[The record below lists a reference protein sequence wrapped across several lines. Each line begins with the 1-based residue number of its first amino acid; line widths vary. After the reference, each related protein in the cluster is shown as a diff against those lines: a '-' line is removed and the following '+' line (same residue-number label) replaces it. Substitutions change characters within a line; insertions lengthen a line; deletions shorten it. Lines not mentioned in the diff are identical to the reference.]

1 MIENVKTLNLRGR
14 KLQTQGVHRGDGGRL
29 YNDCDLEGDKN
40 VNRSDFLLFLHL
52 KYLQINDVTEKNQQ
66 IREWRIKM
74 LIRLISGS
82 FKTNS

>member
-1 MIENVKTLNLRGR
+1 MKTLNLRGR

-29 YNDCDLEGDKN
+29 YNDCDLKGDKN
-40 VNRSDFLLFLHL
+40 VNRCDFLLFLHL

>member
-1 MIENVKTLNLRGR
+1 MKTLNLRGR

-29 YNDCDLEGDKN
+29 YTDCDLEGDKN

>member
-1 MIENVKTLNLRGR
+1 MEV
-14 KLQTQGVHRGDGGRL
+14 D

-52 KYLQINDVTEKNQQ
+52 KYLQINDATEKNQQ
-66 IREWRIKM
+66 IREWNNQQNNKM
-74 LIRLISGS
+74 LIRLISGL